1 MTGSGP
7 TCRVFLARGGA
18 LHRRAPPSYTA
29 DAPTAA
35 AAAMVMTETP
45 TPPATAAAAVPTVV
59 ETPTGV
65 ASACGVDVTVFF
77 AAAAAPPSVS
87 SAVVNS
93 AVVAAQAVF
102 AAPVLAAAVLV
113 APAGCPAARPSRGA
127 SVQNTDAN
135 TIPGAAVYTTT
146 AAGTNTQTNSTGST
160 FPAAAGVPARS
171 ETDYSTKRFHSW

>member
-1 MTGSGP
+1 
-7 TCRVFLARGGA
+7 
-18 LHRRAPPSYTA
+18 
-29 DAPTAA
+29 
-35 AAAMVMTETP
+35 MVMTETP
-45 TPPATAAAAVPTVV
+45 TPHATAAAAVPTVV

-65 ASACGVDVTVFF
+65 APACGVDVTVFF
-77 AAAAAPPSVS
+77 AAAAGPSSVS

-113 APAGCPAARPSRGA
+113 APAGCPAARSSSGA

-146 AAGTNTQTNSTGST
+146 AAGTYTQTNCTGST

-171 ETDYSTKRFHSW
+171 ETDDSTKRFHWW